1 MTQADLNRA
10 VAARTGES
18 IGTISRLGFSLLE
31 PQADDDEREPARSPL
46 IVDWDS
52 LERSRRAA

>member
-10 VAARTGES
+10 IAAQTGES

-31 PQADDDEREPARSPL
+31 PSADDDDRETVRSPL
-46 IVDWDS
+46 FVDWDA
-52 LERSRRAA
+52 LDCLRRVA